1 MEQAVLVSRHNSD
14 ERLSGMIIFSL
25 LFLLEEWPNGDII
38 YELMALIRNK
48 FFLIKLDFNI
58 FVVYDV
64 LIVNDLCPIL
74 MTTTFSLIF
83 PKEVLHIF
91 KY

>member
-64 LIVNDLCPIL
+64 LIVNVKPVSHLNDNHIL
-74 MTTTFSLIF
+74 SHFSQGSF
-83 PKEVLHIF
+83 AYF
-91 KY
+91 